1 MRSRGRVAAPH
12 LTGPAAAPARQT
24 IGLDEAGSTPIL
36 REYRAVKQRFPDAI
50 VLARL
55 GDFYEMFG
63 ADAETAAPLLGVAL
77 TGRSFGNS
85 GRLPMCGV
93 PFHAA
98 SGYIRR
104 LLDAGLRVALWDQ
117 VGTPGEDGAGKLVR
131 REVTRVLSPGM
142 VLDEEFLSASAAVR
156 CVALH
161 AVPGRVG
168 LAAFD
173 ASTGELQLCELAGGL
188 DTAALAEECERLG
201 TAELLVAEGVD
212 VPAALVPRAA
222 RTCLAPPAFDAARG
236 AERLREATGTASL
249 RGLGVEGLGVA
260 HGAAGAI
267 LAYCERSR
275 LVLAPGFLRVRER
288 RTGEVMRL
296 DAPTRRN
303 LELLGPLG
311 GTGPGLVHLLDR
323 TRTPM
328 GARLLR
334 ARLQEPLIDPV
345 AIRRRLQSVRAL
357 VPARAERE
365 RLRQALSQVR
375 DLERLVGRCV
385 QQLASPRDLGAVRA
399 ACTALP
405 DCGAALAALADDEL
419 DGEPSTASNGTAHG
433 RAPNR
438 DMPDAVAATPSE
450 RADAIAAC
458 RAPEGL
464 AEHLQRALV
473 DEPPPTA
480 RDGGAIRAG
489 ADEELDHLHAA
500 GGDARSFIATL
511 EARERERTGI
521 RSLKVGYNRVFGY
534 YIEVPNAHR
543 DSVPD
548 DYVRKQTLAGCERF
562 ITPQLKE
569 QETVVLTARDRALA
583 REAELLREC
592 AQLVAAHAAR
602 LLAAAAAVAVLDVAQ
617 SLASVADEEGW
628 TCPDVDDSTVLQVEA
643 GRHPLVER
651 SLPAGAFVPNDTVL
665 DTDTAQVVILTG
677 PNMAGKST
685 YLRQA
690 ALITLLAQVGS
701 FVPAARARVGVCDR
715 IFTRVGA
722 QDDLAAG
729 LSTFMVE
736 MAETAAI
743 LNAATRRSLVILDEI
758 GRGTST
764 YDGLSIAQAVV
775 EHLHDAPHLRCRTLF
790 ATHYHELTALA
801 EKLPRARNAR
811 VEVVEE
817 GDHVTFLHRI
827 VDGGAD
833 RSYGIHVARLAGV
846 PGSVLTRARQ
856 LLAELEAQRPL
867 GPVPPLADQLALPLP
882 APAQHPVVEELAQL
896 DIEGLTPLA
905 ALNKLAEWRDR
916 VAPP

>member
-1 MRSRGRVAAPH
+1 MSPRGRVAAPH
-12 LTGPAAAPARQT
+12 LTEAPAAERRET
-24 IGLDEAGSTPIL
+24 VGLEEAGSTPIL
-36 REYRAVKQRFPDAI
+36 REYRAVKERFPDAV

-63 ADAETAAPLLGVAL
+63 ADAETAAPVLGVAL
-77 TGRSFGNS
+77 TGRSFGHS
-85 GRLPMCGV
+85 GRLNMCGV
-93 PFHAA
+93 PHHAA
-98 SGYIRR
+98 TGYIRK

-117 VGTPGEDGAGKLVR
+117 VGTPEEAGGKLVR
-131 REVTRVLSPGM
+131 REITRVLSPGM
-142 VLDEEFLSASAAVR
+142 VLDDEYLQPATAVR

-161 AVPGRVG
+161 AAPGRVG

-201 TAELLVAEGVD
+201 AAELLLAEGVA
-212 VPAALVPRAA
+212 VPQALAHGAA
-222 RTCLAPPAFDAARG
+222 RTALPPGFFDPSRG
-236 AERLREATGTASL
+236 GERLREVTGTASL
-249 RGLGVEGLGVA
+249 RGLGVEHLGVA
-260 HGAAGAI
+260 QGAAGAL

-275 LVLAPGFLRVRER
+275 LRLEPGFLRVRER
-288 RTGEVMRL
+288 RTAEVMRL

-303 LELLGPLG
+303 LELLAPLG

-334 ARLQEPLIDPV
+334 TRVQEPLVDPERIEHRLASV
-345 AIRRRLQSVRAL
+345 AAL
-357 VPARAERE
+357 VDDREARSQLRDALAE
-365 RLRQALSQVR
+365 VR

-385 QQLASPRDLGAVRA
+385 QGLASPRDLGAVRA
-399 ACTALP
+399 A
-405 DCGAALAALADDEL
+405 LAAL
-419 DGEPSTASNGTAHG
+419 PRCAH
-433 RAPNR
+433 
-438 DMPDAVAATPSE
+438 AVAALHGDE
-450 RADAIAAC
+450 LHAAIADLG
-458 RAPEGL
+458 APEGL
-464 AEHLQRALV
+464 HRHLAAMLV
-473 DEPPPTA
+473 DEPPATA
-480 RDGGAIRAG
+480 RDGGAIRRD
-489 ADEELDHLHAA
+489 ADPELDAMIAA
-500 GGDARSFIATL
+500 SSGARSFLASL
-511 EARERERTGI
+511 EQRERERTGI

-534 YIEVPNAHR
+534 YIEVPSAQAGG
-543 DSVPD
+543 VPA
-548 DYVRKQTLAGCERF
+548 DYVRKQTLAGCERYY
-562 ITPQLKE
+562 TPELKE
-569 QETVVLTARDRALA
+569 QEAIVVGSRDTAIA
-583 REAELLREC
+583 REAELLRDC
-592 AQLVAAHAAR
+592 AARVAAHAEE
-602 LLAAAAAVAVLDVAQ
+602 LLRAAAAVAVLDVAQ

-628 TCPDVDDSTVLQVEA
+628 TRPQVDASPRLDVEA

-651 SLPAGAFVPNDTVL
+651 SLRAGEFVPNDTHL
-665 DTDTAQVVILTG
+665 DAESAQVVILTG

-685 YLRQA
+685 YLRQT
-690 ALITLLAQVGS
+690 ALIVLLAQVGS
-701 FVPAARARVGVCDR
+701 FVPAASARVGVCDR

-743 LNAATRRSLVILDEI
+743 LNAATPRSLVILDEI

-790 ATHYHELTALA
+790 ATHYHELTALEA
-801 EKLPRARNAR
+801 RLARARNAR

-827 VDGGAD
+827 VPGGAD

-846 PGSVLTRARQ
+846 PGSVLVRARQ

-867 GPVPPLADQLALPLP
+867 GPAPAAADQLSLPLP
-882 APAQHPVVEELAQL
+882 APALHPVVEELQQL
-896 DIEGLTPLA
+896 DLDGLSPLA
-905 ALNKLAEWRDR
+905 ALNKLAEWRHR
-916 VAPP
+916 LGT